1 MTTRKSKVGAT
12 AGVIRKAVKERSV
25 KFAGDQVTDWDKV
38 YEDLLDSGLSPDEAA
53 IKLDEY
59 MDENGYV

>member
-1 MTTRKSKVGAT
+1 MASKAKVGAVG
-12 AGVIRKAVKERSV
+12 GVIRKAVKDRSV
-25 KFAGDQVTDWDKV
+25 AFQGSTVTDWDKV

-59 MDENGYV
+59 MEEHGAR